1 MSTAWERNIVVVFV
15 LTFCRSEYLFKKW
28 TLRFYVCTIHNF
40 VITILI
46 IAGLAILKAQ
56 SFNKAKLLSQVL
68 KKNPVLQLC
77 MKKKVSVMNQ
87 ERLLK
92 VPINPKITFGLN
104 KSLYNSE
111 RNGTKIF
118 VFG

>member
-15 LTFCRSEYLFKKW
+15 LPFCRSEYLFKKW
-28 TLRFYVCTIHNF
+28 TLRFYVYTIHNF

-77 MKKKVSVMNQ
+77 MKKRNQ

-92 VPINPKITFGLN
+92 VPINPKIIFGLN

-111 RNGTKIF
+111 RNGTKFF